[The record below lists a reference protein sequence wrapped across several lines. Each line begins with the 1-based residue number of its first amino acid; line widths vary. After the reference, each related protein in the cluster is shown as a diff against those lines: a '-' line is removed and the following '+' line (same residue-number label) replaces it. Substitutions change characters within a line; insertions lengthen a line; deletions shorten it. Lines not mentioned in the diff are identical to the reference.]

1 MRLDGRDVTGLP
13 AHRIARLGIGRTF
26 QSPRLFPYLTIFQHV
41 LLAARFRPRSEASLR
56 TKAADEAEAMRALE
70 LVRLEHRADFPAT
83 REPTGRRKLVELAMV
98 LAARPRVLLL
108 DEPMAGLNPGEVQFA
123 MRLIRRIRDERGAA
137 VFWIEHVMEAMMGV
151 ADRVVVLHHGE
162 KIAEGPPAAVAENPL
177 RARRVPRGAGRL
189 SPGPKGAVLEVDS
202 VQAEYG
208 DVPVIWEVSL
218 AVGPGEIVALVGSQR
233 RRQDDAAAPLLRPAR
248 GLPEDH
254 ARGGAIPRRGARGS
268 RSGRDR
274 ESGQSR
280 TCRKAGTCS
289 RA

>member
-1 MRLDGRDVTGLP
+1 VLAAVGISQRFGGLAALTNVSVDVSAGEIVGLIGPNGAGKTTLFNTISGLLPPTEGRVRLDGRDVTGLP

-26 QSPRLFPYLTIFQHV
+26 QSPRLFPYLTIFQHA

-56 TKAADEAEAMRALE
+56 TKVADEAEATRALE

-137 VFWIEHVMEAMMGV
+137 VFWIEHVMEAVMGV

-177 RARRVPRGAGRL
+177 VLAAYLGERVA
-189 SPGPKGAVLEVDS
+189 
-202 VQAEYG
+202 
-208 DVPVIWEVSL
+208 
-218 AVGPGEIVALVGSQR
+218 
-233 RRQDDAAAPLLRPAR
+233 
-248 GLPEDH
+248 
-254 ARGGAIPRRGARGS
+254 
-268 RSGRDR
+268 
-274 ESGQSR
+274 
-280 TCRKAGTCS
+280 
-289 RA
+289 